1 MLPNWIIIGV
11 PKALTSSLFRW
22 LADHPQVCGSIEKE
36 TYYFVDP
43 GSHMFRADR
52 HVGTGGLKGYEA
64 LFPQGESVGNAV
76 VEATP
81 GYLYSE
87 TALRELPLLETRP
100 SFIVVLR
107 EPVAQLRSLHLYFQ
121 QNWDWIPQDVGFAEF
136 VRLVDCGKARFKGNE
151 LAEHALEYAWYPEYL
166 RQWRD
171 AVGKDRLVVLL
182 FDDLVADSRGTMAKL
197 AERMNIDPAFYETYE
212 FPAENVSYVSRSRL
226 LQQINIAIRGR
237 LPQGRFYGAVR
248 RLYRSLNTRKPP
260 RGRSDPRVDAML
272 SRRYLPMLDELENE
286 FGLDVGAWR
295 AKLRTRIDAAPSPVE
310 SAGDTRPTE
319 DRPSRVVAKAIEAR
333 R

>member
-1 MLPNWIIIGV
+1 MLPNWIIIGA

-22 LADHPQVCGSIEKE
+22 LADHPQVCGSTEKE

-52 HVGTGGLKGYEA
+52 HVGSTGLTGYEA
-64 LFPQGESVGNAV
+64 LFPENASTAKAV

-81 GYLYSE
+81 GYLYSQ
-87 TALRELPLLETRP
+87 TALRELPALESKP

-121 QNWDWIPQDVGFAEF
+121 QNWNWIPQDVGFADF
-136 VRLVDCGKARFKGNE
+136 VRLVDSGKARFKGNE
-151 LAEHALEYAWYPEYL
+151 LAEHALEYAWYPTYL

-171 AVGKDRLVVLL
+171 AVGNGRLLVLL
-182 FDDLVADSRGTMAKL
+182 FDELVTDSRGTMAKL
-197 AERMNIDPAFYETYE
+197 AERMDIDPAFYETYD

-226 LQQINIAIRGR
+226 LQQINIAVRGR
-237 LPQGRFYGAVR
+237 LPRGRFYHAVR

-260 RGRSDPRVDAML
+260 RGQSDPRVDAML
-272 SRRYLPMLDELENE
+272 SRRYLPMLDELEKE
-286 FGLDVGAWR
+286 FGLDVSAWR
-295 AKLRTRIDAAPSPVE
+295 ATLKARIDAAPNPIE
-310 SAGDTRPTE
+310 SAEETRQATGPASSIPATA
-319 DRPSRVVAKAIEAR
+319 VGAR